1 VDELNDAA
9 IVRPLWDSSR
19 VLFGVDRIVVDG
31 LVWAV
36 SAVPR
41 GIGFLVRPLQNGAL
55 QSYGVSMTAGMAVI
69 VLIVWLV
76 SRT

>member
-1 VDELNDAA
+1 V
-9 IVRPLWDSSR
+9 I
-19 VLFGVDRIVVDG
+19 DG

-41 GIGFLVRPLQNGAL
+41 VLGFIIRPLQNGMI
-55 QSYGVSMTAGMAVI
+55 QSYGVTMTAGMAVI

-76 SRT
+76 SRI

>member
-1 VDELNDAA
+1 
-9 IVRPLWDSSR
+9 LWDTGR
-19 VLFGVDRIVVDG
+19 FLYGVDRIVVDG

-41 GIGFLVRPLQNGAL
+41 ALGFVIRPLQNGAL
-55 QSYGVSMTAGMAVI
+55 QSYGVSMTAGMVVI
-69 VLIVWLV
+69 VIVVWLV